1 MKLQYLGT
9 AAAEGAPALFC
20 RCEFCQYARKVGGRE
35 IRTRSGALLDDKIKL
50 DFGPDSY
57 KHMLD
62 NGLDFSA
69 IHSVLITH
77 THEDHF
83 DIEDIALR
91 RPTFAHLPEGEPPM
105 TFYGNER
112 VCERLAN
119 VKSDWLAY
127 KRVRPF
133 ETVDIEGYAVTPLE
147 AVHCAARD
155 GDKYPVVFEGK
166 TVARAEEAMFYLI
179 EKDGK
184 RLLYAHDTDEFTPAD
199 MEFLAG
205 KRLDLVSLDCTN
217 GRLDMSYIGHMG
229 ATENRR
235 MREKLVSIGAADDD
249 TVFVANHFSH
259 NGLLPYDEIRALLP
273 GFLIAYDGMVVE
285 F

>member
-20 RCEFCQYARKVGGRE
+20 RCAFCQYARRTGGRE
-35 IRTRSGALLDDKIKL
+35 IRTRSGAMLDGRIKI

-57 KHMLD
+57 KHELD
-62 NGLDFSA
+62 NGLDYSA
-69 IHSVLITH
+69 VRSLLITH

-91 RPTFAHLPEGEPPM
+91 RPTFAHIPEGEPPM
-105 TFYGNER
+105 TLYGNER
-112 VCERLAN
+112 VGERLAG
-119 VKSDWLAY
+119 VKSDWLAFR
-127 KRVRPF
+127 RVKPF
-133 ETVDIEGYAVTPLE
+133 ETVDVEGYAVTPLE
-147 AVHCAARD
+147 AVHCVSRD
-155 GDKYPVVFEGK
+155 GGLWPVTFEGR
-166 TVARAEEAMFYLI
+166 TLYRSEEALFYLI

-205 KRLDLVSLDCTN
+205 RRLDLVSLDCTN
-217 GRLDMSYIGHMG
+217 GRLDVSYVGHMG

-235 MREKLVSIGAADDD
+235 VRERLMARGAADER

-259 NGLLPYDEIRALLP
+259 NGLLPYDELQALLP
-273 GFLIAYDGMVVE
+273 GFIVSFDGMTVE
-285 F
+285 V